1 MEKITFNFM
10 PIITVTKPK
19 TTQNMV
25 DISWTGGDQQGPH
38 YYTIYYNTTNKVSSD
53 KYLTYGTTDK
63 SLSKILPSSGTYYF
77 WLGICKYECRSDIS
91 YDPISTVPVSFDF
104 KYTGL
109 VAPSDVT
116 AVCSSTKD
124 NMIELSWSSTGA
136 HYYWIY
142 SYYSEDSTSGY
153 LLDTTTSTSY
163 EIKIDNYSEA
173 QETGRYRIKS
183 ADSKL
188 DDSNT
193 SEYSEVAIL
202 HYRYNNYLMPTEVT
216 VVQSTSESNSVDIAW
231 TQPDIK
237 DSFIYMI
244 TYNIYYSTTNDSSK
258 MTLLKSSIYSQSCT
272 QELMSSG
279 TYYFWIKGI
288 FRIPTIPTFSHES
301 KLSNPVS
308 INFTYSK

>member
-1 MEKITFNFM
+1 M

-19 TTQNMV
+19 TTQNML
-25 DISWTGGDQQGPH
+25 DISWTGGDQPKP
-38 YYTIYYNTTNKVSSD
+38 YYTLFYNTTNKFSSD

-77 WLGICKYECRSDIS
+77 WLGINEYECLPGS

-104 KYTGL
+104 KYIGL
-109 VAPSDVT
+109 VTPSDVT

-124 NMIELSWSSTGA
+124 NIIELSWSSTGA
-136 HYYWIY
+136 NYYWIY

-183 ADSKL
+183 A
-188 DDSNT
+188 
-193 SEYSEVAIL
+193 
-202 HYRYNNYLMPTEVT
+202 
-216 VVQSTSESNSVDIAW
+216 
-231 TQPDIK
+231 
-237 DSFIYMI
+237 
-244 TYNIYYSTTNDSSK
+244 
-258 MTLLKSSIYSQSCT
+258 
-272 QELMSSG
+272 
-279 TYYFWIKGI
+279 
-288 FRIPTIPTFSHES
+288 ES